1 MRRETVPATREAGR
15 RTARSGTDLHRV
27 YEDETMSKHED
38 KEAERQR
45 TDGQVPTPPD
55 KREPKPGK
63 RSDS

>member
-1 MRRETVPATREAGR
+1 M
-15 RTARSGTDLHRV
+15 

-38 KEAERQR
+38 KEAERQK
-45 TDGQVPTPPD
+45 TDGKVPTPPD